1 MTSAVQPISD
11 RADVRTIVGGGAV
24 LGAVTAI
31 GVAVFALASR
41 PLSGATETVVQSVL
55 ILAGAAV
62 FCYFPAVRVRPANVD
77 GIAWSAMLGLMGA
90 LFFTVFDTVLL
101 RPLDIYHWTWDQ
113 VGGGSGFWYIPV
125 WWMGSATLA
134 WLGAWITAI
143 VNGGNAERSLVPT
156 VATTI
161 VIGIVVFAALVGL
174 RIAPAHSAVM
184 ALGVTLGLP
193 IHVLGAWLRARR

>member
-1 MTSAVQPISD
+1 MTSAVQAITD
-11 RADVRTIVGGGAV
+11 KADVRTIVAGGAI
-24 LGAVTAI
+24 LGAITAI
-31 GVAVFALASR
+31 GVTVFALASR
-41 PLSGATETVVQSVL
+41 PLAGTAETVVQSAL

-62 FCYFPAVRVRPANVD
+62 FCYYPAARVRPTNAD
-77 GIAWSAMLGLMGA
+77 GIAWAALLGLVGA
-90 LFFTVFDTVLL
+90 LFFTVFDTALL
-101 RPLDIYHWTWDQ
+101 RPLSVYHWTWDQ

-143 VNGGNAERSLVPT
+143 TSGGDADRSLVPT
-156 VATTI
+156 VAATI
-161 VIGIVVFAALVGL
+161 AIGIAVFAALVVL

>member
-1 MTSAVQPISD
+1 MTSAVQPVTD

-24 LGAVTAI
+24 LGALTTV

-41 PLSGATETVVQSVL
+41 PLSGMTETVVQSAL
-55 ILAGAAV
+55 ILLGAAV
-62 FCYFPAVRVRPANVD
+62 FCYFPAARVRPANVD
-77 GIAWSAMLGLMGA
+77 GIAWAALLGLMGA
-90 LFFTVFDTVLL
+90 LFFTAFDTVLL
-101 RPLDIYHWTWDQ
+101 RPLSVYHWTWDQ

-134 WLGAWITAI
+134 WLGGWITTFAKADD
-143 VNGGNAERSLVPT
+143 AERSLLPT
-156 VATTI
+156 VVTTVI
-161 VIGIVVFAALVGL
+161 IGIIVFAVLVGL